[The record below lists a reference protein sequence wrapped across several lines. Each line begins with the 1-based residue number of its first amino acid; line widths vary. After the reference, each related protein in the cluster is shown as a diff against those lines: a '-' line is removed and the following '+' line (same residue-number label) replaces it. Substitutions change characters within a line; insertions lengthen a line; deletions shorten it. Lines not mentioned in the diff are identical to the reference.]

1 MYSSNCRSAINV
13 QSKKFQLKNVSNN
26 ISNKSCFN
34 NRNRRKKMFRTFF
47 SKKDVNSP
55 ELWLNVHS
63 TDSTKDLH
71 IFDGVET
78 SLLLAEWFLSM
89 VRLFIIP

>member
-1 MYSSNCRSAINV
+1 MFRTILAINLV
-13 QSKKFQLKNVSNN
+13 LIIV
-26 ISNKSCFN
+26 IEV
-34 NRNRRKKMFRTFF
+34 KKMFRTFF

-63 TDSTKDLH
+63 TDSTKVLH